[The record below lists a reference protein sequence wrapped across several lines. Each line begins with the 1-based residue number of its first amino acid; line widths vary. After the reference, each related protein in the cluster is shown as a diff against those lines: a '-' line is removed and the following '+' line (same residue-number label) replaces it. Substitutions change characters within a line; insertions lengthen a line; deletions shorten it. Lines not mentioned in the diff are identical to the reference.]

1 VGPDDLVQD
10 TILLLLAGRIRWRGS
25 YARLVRSLK
34 ATIRYLSRDAWK
46 YERNLASFDEQ
57 LFEVPGESL
66 NAWRLANRAI
76 LRRDITEAVNG
87 LPQATRDAVVGC
99 LVDGSRATEVAADRG
114 IAASTVRVLVHRGRA
129 RLRAELAAHAP

>member
-1 VGPDDLVQD
+1 VGPDDLVQN
-10 TILLLLAGRIRWRGS
+10 TILLLLDGRIRWSGS
-25 YARLVRSLK
+25 SARLVRSLK
-34 ATIRYLSRDAWK
+34 ATIRYLSRDACK
-46 YERNLASFDEQ
+46 YERNLTSFDDQ
-57 LFEVPGESL
+57 LHAIPGESF

-76 LRRDITEAVNG
+76 LRRDITQAVDG
-87 LPQATRDAVVGC
+87 LPEATRDAVVCC